1 MFVRTS
7 TARRQR
13 TRVRVYARTCRLVY
27 VPCAYAHVYVPPG
40 TTWGKRV
47 FSLFLLEVFKIVNLE
62 ELPLIPFSVLHPSCH
77 LLNHS
82 SDNLAIRGF

>member
-1 MFVRTS
+1 M
-7 TARRQR
+7 
-13 TRVRVYARTCRLVY
+13 
-27 VPCAYAHVYVPPG
+27 
-40 TTWGKRV
+40 
-47 FSLFLLEVFKIVNLE
+47 VNFE